1 MSKNSVVALYFEK
14 TTVLRLIDHAE
25 ASPEHMP
32 TFAGP
37 AAGPALWLV
46 GDKGIY
52 LFSNG
57 LPAIMANGEL
67 DRSGGGPGRRLV
79 CYAEGCH
86 RELDPVEAW
95 RPIHNAIDGG
105 NDFTITVDRLA
116 DVRDV
121 IDHANAHVVVVTDG
135 DAWEAFTESEFAL
148 AYERPAAGAV
158 N

>member
-1 MSKNSVVALYFEK
+1 MSENSVVALYFEK
-14 TTVLRLIDHAE
+14 SAVLRLVEHAE
-25 ASPEHMP
+25 VSPNHLP

-52 LFSNG
+52 LMSNG
-57 LPAIMANGEL
+57 LPALMAKGEL

-86 RELDPVEAW
+86 REEDPIEDW
-95 RPIHNAIDGG
+95 WPIHNAIDGG

-121 IDHANAHVVVVTDG
+121 IAQAIDHIVVVTDG

-148 AYERPAAGAV
+148 TYERPAAGAV